1 MIQEVLMSYRQKDE
15 RHEKIRKLIMQ
26 VATKNYGIKEYDR
39 ENLLRLMNTIDELYK
54 SNYKYD
60 EIEEGLSLAC
70 ESNPKFMPKL
80 QEIIVST
87 KNVLKYMR
95 TKNEDNSS
103 DKEYEEAA
111 KQTARR
117 NKQRDWV
124 EANFTDKEIAK
135 AIKLWRAMEKI
146 EKDFYGSQ
154 GIIEMLF
161 FSDIAKKGSYA
172 RNLLEEMLQDKKNE
186 NTKRE
191 SKGKKTATVGEKK
204 TD

>member
-1 MIQEVLMSYRQKDE
+1 MM
-15 RHEKIRKLIMQ
+15 
-26 VATKNYGIKEYDR
+26 
-39 ENLLRLMNTIDELYK
+39 
-54 SNYKYD
+54 
-60 EIEEGLSLAC
+60 
-70 ESNPKFMPKL
+70 
-80 QEIIVST
+80 
-87 KNVLKYMR
+87 

-124 EANFTDKEIAK
+124 KANFSDKEIAK
-135 AIKLWRAMEKI
+135 AIKLWRVMEKI

-172 RNLLEEMLQDKKNE
+172 RNLLEEMLKDKKNE

>member
-1 MIQEVLMSYRQKDE
+1 
-15 RHEKIRKLIMQ
+15 MQ

-39 ENLLRLMNTIDELYK
+39 ENLLRLMNTIDELHK

-70 ESNPKFMPKL
+70 ESSPRFMPKL

-95 TKNEDNSS
+95 TQNENNSS

-124 EANFTDKEIAK
+124 KANFSDKEIAK
-135 AIKLWRAMEKI
+135 AIKLWRVMEKI

-172 RNLLEEMLQDKKNE
+172 RNLLEEMLKDKKNE
-186 NTKRE
+186 NTKRK
-191 SKGKKTATVGEKK
+191 SKGKKTTAVGEKK

>member
-1 MIQEVLMSYRQKDE
+1 
-15 RHEKIRKLIMQ
+15 MQ
-26 VATKNYGIKEYDR
+26 IATKNYGIREYDR
-39 ENLLRLMNTIDELYK
+39 ENILRLQNTIEGLNK

-70 ESNPKFMPKL
+70 ESSPKFMPRL
-80 QEIIVST
+80 QEILNSV

-95 TKNEDNSS
+95 SGNEDNSS
-103 DKEYEEAA
+103 NKEYEEAT

-124 EANFTDKEIAK
+124 KANFTDKEIAK

-172 RNLLEEMLQDKKNE
+172 RNLLEEMLEEKKNE
-186 NTKRE
+186 NSKCK
-191 SKGKKTATVGEKK
+191 SKGEKTPTVGKEK
-204 TD
+204 TN